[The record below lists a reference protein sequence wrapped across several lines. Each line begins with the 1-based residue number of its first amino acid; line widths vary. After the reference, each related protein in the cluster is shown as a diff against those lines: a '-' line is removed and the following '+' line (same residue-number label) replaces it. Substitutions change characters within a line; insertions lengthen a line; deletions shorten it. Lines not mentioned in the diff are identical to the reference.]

1 VNISEIEKIL
11 RKFKEGSIGER
22 EVLQELKSAAVHSL
36 DFAQIDQVRELRQGF
51 PEVVFCEGKTPDQVV
66 GIAEKI
72 YQRNGKVLAT
82 RADAGLYQFVRRQIP
97 DLQYSEKARCIH
109 SPFPSEVPEAA
120 GKIAVIT
127 AGTSDIPVAEEAV
140 VTCRLFG
147 YAPHQIYDVGVAGL
161 HRLNNHWDAI
171 RNARVLIVIAGMEG
185 ALASVIGGLVD
196 RPVIAVPTSVG
207 YGTSFQGL
215 TALFAMLNS
224 CSSNVTVVNIDN
236 GFGAGFSAS
245 LILRQILDH
254 S

>member
-1 VNISEIEKIL
+1 MNISEIEKVL
-11 RKFKEGSIGER
+11 RKFKDGSIGER
-22 EVLQELKSAAVHSL
+22 QVLEELKGAAVHSL

-51 PEVVFCEGKTPDQVV
+51 PEVVFCEGKTPEQVA

-72 YQRNGKVLAT
+72 YRRNGKVLAT
-82 RADAGLYQFVRRQIP
+82 RADETLYQFVSRQIP

-109 SPFPSEVPEAA
+109 SPFPPEIPEAT
-120 GKIAVIT
+120 GRIAVIT

-147 YAPHQIYDVGVAGL
+147 YTPHSIYDVGVAGL
-161 HRLNNHWDAI
+161 HRLNNHWEAI
-171 RNARVLIVIAGMEG
+171 GRARVLIVIAGMEG

-245 LILRQILDH
+245 LILRQILDR